1 MNIDLFHKQPGETA
15 ADTVLTNE
23 HPYPVTFTLS
33 ERTSERLNRAR
44 YGLAHVMTE
53 LLPALDKENREELY
67 CWLDKILLI
76 IDVTLLD
83 AEGKA

>member
-1 MNIDLFHKQPGETA
+1 MKIDLCYRQPGE
-15 ADTVLTNE
+15 NE
-23 HPYPVTFTLS
+23 VNAMLNSELPHPATFTLA

-53 LLPALDKENREELY
+53 LLPALEKEQGEELY
-67 CWLDKILLI
+67 GWLDKILVI

>member
-1 MNIDLFHKQPGETA
+1 MNIDLFQKQPGEKA
-15 ADTVLTNE
+15 AAAVLTNE

-44 YGLAHVMTE
+44 YGLTHVMTE
-53 LLPALDKENREELY
+53 LLPSLDKEHREEVF

-83 AEGKA
+83 VEGKA

>member
-23 HPYPVTFTLS
+23 HLYPVTFTLS

-83 AEGKA
+83 VEGKA